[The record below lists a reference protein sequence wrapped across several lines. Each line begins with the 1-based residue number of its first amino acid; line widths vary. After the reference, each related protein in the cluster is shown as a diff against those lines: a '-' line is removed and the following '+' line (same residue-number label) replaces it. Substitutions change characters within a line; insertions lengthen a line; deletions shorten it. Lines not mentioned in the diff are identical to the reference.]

1 MIKIKKG
8 LNIPIHGIPAGEIV
22 DSKKSRSVAVLG
34 NDYVGMKPT
43 MLVEEGDLVKLG
55 QPLFEDKKNPGVM
68 FTSPAG
74 GRIESIN
81 RGDRRVLQSIVI
93 EVEQNEESL
102 GFNSFTE
109 DELNQASPDD
119 IRSQLISSGLWTAFR
134 TRPYSKIPSVDSSPS
149 NIFISALDTQPLSAN
164 PEDIINLKKDDFL
177 FGISVLK
184 KLTNCQIHMYIGT
197 KKTN

>member
-55 QPLFEDKKNPGVM
+55 QPLFEDKKNPGVI

-93 EVEQNEESL
+93 EVDQNEESL
-102 GFNSFTE
+102 EFNSFSE
-109 DELNQASPDD
+109 DELNQASSDD
-119 IRSQLISSGLWTAFR
+119 IRSQLISSGLWTALR

-149 NIFISALDTQPLSAN
+149 NIFISALDTQPLSCLLYTS
-164 PEDIINLKKDDFL
+164 PSPRD
-177 FGISVLK
+177 
-184 KLTNCQIHMYIGT
+184 
-197 KKTN
+197 